1 MRHTARLPQL
11 LALLTALLAGPAGAA
26 EPQTLPFTP
35 AALAGPEFDAVAP
48 TVIPAEPPDPGPA
61 VILPDTLKWTPLP
74 DSPESSQ
81 VWLHGNETARGPT
94 LLRVRLAAGG
104 RVGVQAHPDERI
116 FSVLAGTLSVG
127 FGSIFDETRMHDIPA
142 GAVFIAPADQPHY
155 LWARDGDAE
164 YQIGGGGVPDI
175 RTP

>member
-11 LALLTALLAGPAGAA
+11 LALLAALLAGPVRANEA
-26 EPQTLPFTP
+26 QTLPITPDAP
-35 AALAGPEFDAVAP
+35 AAAEIDAAAA
-48 TVIPAEPPDPGPA
+48 TAIPAEPPAPGPA

-81 VWLHGNETARGPT
+81 VWLHGDETAHGPT

-104 RVGVQAHPDERI
+104 RVGVRAHPDERI